1 MKKRNMLL
9 LALLLA
15 LAPAAG
21 SAQDLPE
28 LFGDVY
34 ESIGEGL
41 TQGAALAAD
50 SLGEELTLS
59 LATDSARVEE
69 GKTVVLTVTAGNPL
83 PREVGVGVTL
93 ELPERLRAS
102 EETAWEATLAPA
114 QLNEETG
121 ELTPSVTTFTRE
133 LTLLPGGGSEQI
145 VIGSELEMGTRFY
158 RAQTPLALCVPDVS
172 VIAGVDGAQNRRMQP
187 GDAFAYRIEI
197 VNAGDAPKDVTVE
210 MVLPQDVTL
219 TEKLPEGFAQA
230 GSVIRGQ
237 VHAQA
242 AEGETP
248 GSVLLTLPAVIA
260 QNALEGDEDAHK
272 LIAGTLRV
280 DGERVPLERIEV
292 CDAKINARLL
302 ANTERLEAGEET
314 TLSVVVVNS
323 GLAAADVRLSC
334 MLPEGLSLPDTQDEQ
349 EEATAAEVQAA
360 PTNGGDGNL
369 PMTGTAVPG
378 EPQAALVMT
387 RQDRTLMFD
396 LHMDAASEEADG
408 VIACTRV
415 IEIPVVADA
424 PQDSLSEQVIG
435 ASLAWSVGE
444 EPMQL
449 GEAVAMRVVRPEFLG
464 MSRADWNG
472 VFWASV
478 LLLVTVLCLYAAV
491 RRESK
496 EEDFCCE

>member
-41 TQGAALAAD
+41 AQGAGLAAD

-83 PREVGVGVTL
+83 AREVSVGVTL

-133 LTLLPGGGSEQI
+133 LTLLPGGGSEQA

-172 VIAGVDGAQNRRMQP
+172 VSASVDGADNHRMQP

-197 VNAGDAPKDVTVE
+197 ANAGDAPKDVTVE

-219 TEKLPEGFAQA
+219 TAQPPEGFAQA

-242 AEGETP
+242 AEGETA
-248 GSVLLTLPAVIA
+248 SSAVITLPAVIA
-260 QNALEGDEDAHK
+260 QNALEGDEDAHR

-302 ANTERLEAGEET
+302 ADTERLEAGEET

-334 MLPEGLSLPDTQDEQ
+334 MLPEGLSLAVAEEEQ
-349 EEATAAEVQAA
+349 EEATAAETQAV
-360 PTNGGDGNL
+360 PTDGGDDL

-378 EPQAALVMT
+378 EPQAAPVMT
-387 RQDRTLMFD
+387 RQDRTLVFD
-396 LHMDAASEEADG
+396 LHMDAASEASDG

-424 PQDSLSEQVIG
+424 PQDSLGEQLIG
-435 ASLAWSVGE
+435 TSLAWSVGE
-444 EPMQL
+444 EQMQL

-478 LLLVTVLCLYAAV
+478 LLVVTVLCLYVAV

>member
-41 TQGAALAAD
+41 AQGAGLAAN

-83 PREVGVGVTL
+83 AREVSVGVAL

-114 QLNEETG
+114 QLDEETG

-133 LTLLPGGGSEQI
+133 LTLLPGGGSEQA

-172 VIAGVDGAQNRRMQP
+172 VIASMDGADNHRMQP

-197 VNAGDAPKDVTVE
+197 ANAGDAPKDVTVE

-242 AEGETP
+242 AEGETAS
-248 GSVLLTLPAVIA
+248 SVVLTLPAVIA
-260 QNALEGDEDAHK
+260 QNALKGDEDAHK

-302 ANTERLEAGEET
+302 ADTERLEAGEET

-334 MLPEGLSLPDTQDEQ
+334 MLPEGLSLAVTEEEQ
-349 EEATAAEVQAA
+349 EEATAAETQAV
-360 PTNGGDGNL
+360 PTDGGDNL

-378 EPQAALVMT
+378 EPQAAPVMT

-396 LHMDAASEEADG
+396 VHMDAAGEEADG
-408 VIACTRV
+408 VIASTRV

-424 PQDSLSEQVIG
+424 PQDNLGEQLVG

-478 LLLVTVLCLYAAV
+478 LLVVTVLCLYVAV

>member
-15 LAPAAG
+15 LAPVTG

-41 TQGAALAAD
+41 VQGAELAAQ

-83 PREVGVGVTL
+83 AREVDVAITL
-93 ELPERLRAS
+93 DLPERLRAA
-102 EETAWEATLAPA
+102 EETAWKATLPAA
-114 QLNEETG
+114 QLDEETG
-121 ELTPSVTTFTRE
+121 ALAPSVTTFTRE
-133 LTLLPGGGSEQI
+133 LTLLAGGESAQI
-145 VIGSELEMGTRFY
+145 AIGSELEMGTRFY

-172 VIAGVDGAQNRRMQP
+172 VSAGVEGAENHRMQP

-197 VNAGDAPKDVTVE
+197 ANAGDAPKDVTLE

-219 TEKLPEGFAQA
+219 TQALPEGFAQA

-248 GSVLLTLPAVIA
+248 SSVELTLPAMIA
-260 QNALEGDEDAHK
+260 QDALEGDADAHK
-272 LIAGTLRV
+272 LIAGTLRA
-280 DGERVPLERIEV
+280 DGERVPLERLEV

-302 ANTERLEAGEET
+302 ADTQRLSAGEET

-323 GLAAADVRLSC
+323 GLAAADVHLSC
-334 MLPEGLSLPDTQDEQ
+334 TLPEGLSLVQTEEAH
-349 EEATAAEVQAA
+349 EEATSAEAQAA
-360 PTNGGDGNL
+360 LTDGGDDL
-369 PMTGTAVPG
+369 PRTGAAVPG
-378 EPQAALVMT
+378 EPAAQSVMT
-387 RQDRTLMFD
+387 QQDRTLMFD
-396 LHMDAASEEADG
+396 VHMDAASEAADG
-408 VIACTRV
+408 VIATTQV

-424 PQDSLSEQVIG
+424 PQENLGEQLVG

-478 LLLVTVLCLYAAV
+478 LLVVTVLCLYAAV